1 MNEENPISTYYNIVK
16 SSQTC
21 LNTSILI
28 KEDFEKEND
37 CELLKVQTN
46 PGMKRNEK
54 SKNPKPKIRIITK
67 SFKKTK
73 PTELT

>member
-54 SKNPKPKIRIITK
+54 
-67 SFKKTK
+67 
-73 PTELT
+73 